1 MEPLTTFF
9 KVNMSVSKAPETFG
23 LGEFREWLESL
34 GLSLDAE
41 EESPLQR
48 QLGDGVL
55 LCQLVN
61 KIKPRSVENVS
72 IFRRF
77 HCGGEGSAEAWCY
90 LATTLTH
97 PLCYHAIDFYLNGLL
112 SAALSTVS
120 LQKL

>member
-1 MEPLTTFF
+1 
-9 KVNMSVSKAPETFG
+9 MSVSKAPETFG

-72 IFRRF
+72 IFQRF
-77 HCGGEGSAEAWCY
+77 HCGGGGSAEAWCY
-90 LATTLTH
+90 LATTFFDSSH
-97 PLCYHAIDFYLNGLL
+97 YVIMR
-112 SAALSTVS
+112 
-120 LQKL
+120 